1 VYAPG
6 RKKQAFDTNASLATV
21 SISPSILSNPN
32 KQGIAVQKKPS
43 LPRLH
48 PNIWAVTVT
57 SFLTDISSEMIV
69 YLIPL
74 FLANIL
80 GVRTAVIGL
89 IDGIAETTAS
99 LLKIYSGALSDKL
112 GKRKGLAVLG
122 YGLST
127 IAKPFLYFA
136 NSWGWVLGV
145 RFADR
150 TGKGIRTAPRDA
162 LVAASTDE
170 SSRGLAFGLHRAG
183 DTAGAFLGLGIASLI
198 IWLTQSGAA
207 ELTRKTFQ
215 TAVLASILPAV
226 LAVVVLALGAK
237 EVAVIAP
244 KRESGQKSGRMRL
257 SLKGMDLRFKSF
269 LLVVVLFTLGNS
281 SDSFIVLR
289 AQERG
294 LSVLQTM
301 FMLMTFTAI
310 YTIFSGPLGAL
321 SDKIGRRRLIVSG
334 WLAYGLVYLGF
345 AFSQAGWHI
354 WALFGLYGVYYA
366 ATEGTAKAL
375 VADLVP
381 DAQRGTAYGLFN
393 AAIGLTALP
402 ASVIAGILWQG
413 LGAWAGF
420 GASAPFF
427 FGAAMALLA
436 TLLFWRL
443 VR

>member
-1 VYAPG
+1 MQ
-6 RKKQAFDTNASLATV
+6 KQ
-21 SISPSILSNPN
+21 SPFR
-32 KQGIAVQKKPS
+32 
-43 LPRLH
+43 RLH
-48 PNIWAVTVT
+48 PNIWAVTAT
-57 SFLTDISSEMIV
+57 SFLTDISTEMIV

-74 FLANIL
+74 FLSNIL

-112 GKRKGLAVLG
+112 GNRKWLAVLG

-145 RFADR
+145 RFGERA
-150 TGKGIRTAPRDA
+150 GKGIRTAPRDA
-162 LVAASTDE
+162 LVAASTGSE
-170 SSRGLAFGLHRAG
+170 LRGLAFGLHRAG
-183 DTAGAFLGLGIASLI
+183 DSAGAFIGIGIAALI
-198 IWLTQSGAA
+198 IWLTQTDALLLSV
-207 ELTRKTFQ
+207 ETFR
-215 TAVLASILPAV
+215 TAVLVSIIPAV
-226 LAVVVLALGAK
+226 LGVVVLAVGAH
-237 EVAVIAP
+237 EVTVA
-244 KRESGQKSGRMRL
+244 GQKSEKLRL
-257 SLKGMDLRFKSF
+257 SLKRMDPRFKYF
-269 LLVVVLFTLGNS
+269 LLAVVLFTLGNS
-281 SDSFIVLR
+281 SDSFIILR

-310 YTIFSGPLGAL
+310 YTALSGPLGAL
-321 SDKIGRRRLIVSG
+321 SDKVGRRRLIAAG
-334 WLAYGLVYLGF
+334 WLAYALVYLGF
-345 AFSQAGWHI
+345 AFSKAGWQI
-354 WALFGLYGVYYA
+354 WMLFGLYGVYYA

-402 ASVIAGILWQG
+402 ASVIAGLLWQG
-413 LGAWAGF
+413 AGPWTGF

-427 FGAAMALLA
+427 FGAIMALMA
-436 TLLFWRL
+436 MILFWWL

>member
-1 VYAPG
+1 MTQKESPDSPG
-6 RKKQAFDTNASLATV
+6 L
-21 SISPSILSNPN
+21 
-32 KQGIAVQKKPS
+32 
-43 LPRLH
+43 LPKLRRLH
-48 PNIWAVTVT
+48 PNIWAVTAT

-74 FLANIL
+74 FLSNIL

-112 GKRKGLAVLG
+112 GQRKWLAVLG

-127 IAKPFLYFA
+127 VSKPFLYFA

-145 RFADR
+145 RFGDR
-150 TGKGIRTAPRDA
+150 AGKGIRTAPRDA
-162 LVAASTDE
+162 LVAASTDAK
-170 SSRGLAFGLHRAG
+170 SRGLAFGLHRAG
-183 DTAGAFLGLGIASLI
+183 DTAGAFIGIGIAALI
-198 IWLTQSGAA
+198 IWRTQTDASLLSA
-207 ELTRKTFQ
+207 ETFRL
-215 TAVLASILPAV
+215 AVLVSIVPAV
-226 LAVVVLALGAK
+226 LAVTVLALGAK
-237 EVAVIAP
+237 EVAGA
-244 KRESGQKSGRMRL
+244 GQKTERL
-257 SLKGMDLRFKSF
+257 RLNHKGIDARFKYF
-269 LLVVVLFTLGNS
+269 LLTVVLFTLGNS
-281 SDSFIVLR
+281 SDSFIILR

-301 FMLMTFTAI
+301 FMLMTFTAV
-310 YTIFSGPLGAL
+310 YTAFSGPLGAL
-321 SDKIGRRRLIVSG
+321 SDKVGRRRLIIGG

-345 AFSQAGWHI
+345 AFSQRGWHI

-366 ATEGTAKAL
+366 STEGTAKAL

-402 ASVIAGILWQG
+402 ASVIAGVLWQG
-413 LGAWAGF
+413 VGPWTGF

-427 FGAAMALLA
+427 FGAMVALLA
-436 TLLFWRL
+436 MILFWWL